1 MGIERSTIVISP
13 EGVVEAVLE
22 KVNPAKHLTKLM
34 DVLSELES

>member
-22 KVNPAKHLTKLM
+22 KVNPVKHLKLLM
-34 DVLSELES
+34 NVLSELES